1 MYKHQL
7 AQELKTVLTST
18 LIIYV
23 CLLNLLLL
31 PLEAI
36 RSSLLL
42 LSVIQRYV
50 AALAGADADS
60 VLDGDDAYAAVAN
73 LTRAGSVLDGL
84 HGLLDVLVADNDIQ
98 HHSLNTA
105 RVVSHTTID
114 SGLTHLAL
122 SSAVEVGEPFDV
134 GTKERFLDLLKLG
147 LADNCFNLLHVYL
160 SLLSV
165 NNVNQIYFL

>member
-1 MYKHQL
+1 MYKHKL

-60 VLDGDDAYAAVAN
+60 VVDRDNEDSPVADLAGPGCLLDGCN
-73 LTRAGSVLDGL
+73 C
-84 HGLLDVLVADNDIQ
+84 LLYVLVTNNNVQ
-98 HHSLNTA
+98 HHALNTA
-105 RVVSHTTID
+105 CVVSHTTIN
-114 SGLTHLAL
+114 SCLTHPGSRSKRTIRCRHEGVL
-122 SSAVEVGEPFDV
+122 P
-134 GTKERFLDLLKLG
+134 
-147 LADNCFNLLHVYL
+147 
-160 SLLSV
+160 
-165 NNVNQIYFL
+165 